1 MDNNSRKRSKLMILP
16 IVIIAVSTFTW
27 FSYRYFEPVSIDSFL
42 PALQRYEEVEKL
54 HEIAVIIPG
63 STSNTDR
70 AELDVILGRVLVE
83 PMEDSDRF
91 QYSILAIKKI
101 EVLEGKISEVYEI
114 GETVKTRIESLK
126 LAQEDVKGFEVKIL
140 TKEIIELAIKQKA
153 IIDEIEILTQVI
165 TQRTRDIFE
174 RIIEEN
180 GALSDEHMISLNE
193 QIADAEIQF
202 DKRTNL
208 FTEMTTNKKEIEHL
222 SIQLKS
228 LAYKN

>member
-42 PALQRYEEVEKL
+42 PALQRYEEVEKS